1 MDKYYNDFAIETFGE
16 IINKYNFEVVFLREN
31 NIILVGKG
39 FLIRIV
45 MWREGSEFE
54 YITLNEENRLVSY
67 DLNHYISPKFD
78 CNDREGLKSPETFHE
93 IILFDLQITARG
105 LMNHCDDILSG
116 DKAWI
121 KEFEKSIYCEKGG
134 SRLGSTLQEQV
145 EPLLKK
151 QDNNDKK

>member
-1 MDKYYNDFAIETFGE
+1 MNNYNELAVNFFSE
-16 IINKYNFEVVFLREN
+16 IIEKYNFEVVFLDEN
-31 NIILVGKG
+31 EIVLVGKG

-45 MWREGSEFE
+45 MWREGVDLR
-54 YITLNEENRLVSY
+54 YIILNEENRPVSY
-67 DLNHYISPKFD
+67 NLNHYTSPKCD
-78 CNDREGLKSPETFHE
+78 SNDRDGLKPPESFHE
-93 IILFDLQITARG
+93 RIVYGLTIYSRG

-121 KEFEKSIYCEKGG
+121 KEFEKSKYCEKGG

-151 QDNNDKK
+151 QDN